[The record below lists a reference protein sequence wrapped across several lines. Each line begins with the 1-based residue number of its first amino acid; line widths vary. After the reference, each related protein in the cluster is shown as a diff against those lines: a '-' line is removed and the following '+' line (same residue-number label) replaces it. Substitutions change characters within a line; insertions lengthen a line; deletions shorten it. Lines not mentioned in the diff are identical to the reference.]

1 MTSYFDK
8 ENEFCTEHW
17 PEEWMPKAF
26 SVAWFVLLGALPM
39 LIMIGLYSKV
49 VYSLWIKGEER
60 VSGTQKVTK
69 IQRIELIPYQV
80 FLQMSLLKASL

>member
-1 MTSYFDK
+1 
-8 ENEFCTEHW
+8 
-17 PEEWMPKAF
+17 MPKAF

-60 VSGTQKVTK
+60 VSGTQQVTK
-69 IQRIELIPYQV
+69 IQRIELIP
-80 FLQMSLLKASL
+80 

>member
-1 MTSYFDK
+1 
-8 ENEFCTEHW
+8 
-17 PEEWMPKAF
+17 
-26 SVAWFVLLGALPM
+26 M

-60 VSGTQKVTK
+60 VSGTQQVTK

-80 FLQMSLLKASL
+80 FLQISLLKASLWVKIFEQNFFLFFCFCVDELDSVDQGNKIFKSSAI